1 LKNTKAWRRCNQEH
15 IEWAMHD
22 SRCFNC
28 VMWKDKCLVLLISTH
43 ANPIGFFCKP
53 CDEVT
58 HWNGPIREKIPN
70 FPMLIKCTTFKTGI
84 DVVDQLQAL

>member
-1 LKNTKAWRRCNQEH
+1 
-15 IEWAMHD
+15 
-22 SRCFNC
+22 
-28 VMWKDKCLVLLISTH
+28 VLLISTH